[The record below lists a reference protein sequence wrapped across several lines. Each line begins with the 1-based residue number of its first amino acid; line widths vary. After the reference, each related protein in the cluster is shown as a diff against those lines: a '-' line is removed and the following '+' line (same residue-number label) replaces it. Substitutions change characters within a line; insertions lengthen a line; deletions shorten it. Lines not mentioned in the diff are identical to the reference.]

1 MLIRVKLRTATAL
14 AFLGLAGPTICLA
27 HLASEPGVFEV
38 HQEKVKLP
46 HRELNLTYVKPV
58 APKPPGF
65 LILFATGDAG
75 WLGASNSVFERMAER
90 GYYAVA
96 YNSREALKPA
106 KKSGKKVTMSE
117 VEEDL
122 RTVIEQAKH
131 ELALP
136 EETPTILSGVS
147 RGASMAVLGAG
158 EKKLQPLLAGAIAV
172 ALTRESDYLVAP
184 ENAATMPGIKLD
196 EKGGVLTYPAIE
208 RLGSLPIAVIQA
220 EGDKY
225 VPAPEARE
233 LFGPDTPTRRLY
245 AVKASNH
252 GFRGGQDELL
262 RDVDDALSWIASLPP
277 PESKTPE

>member
-1 MLIRVKLRTATAL
+1 LIRLKPRTAIAL
-14 AFLGLAGPTICLA
+14 VFFCLAGPTTCLA
-27 HLASEPGVFEV
+27 HLSSEPGVFEV
-38 HQEKVKLP
+38 RQEKVKLP
-46 HRELNLTYVKPV
+46 HRELSLTFVKPV

-75 WLGASNSVFERMAER
+75 WLGASSSVFERMAER

-96 YNSREALKPA
+96 YSSREALKPA
-106 KKSGKKVTMSE
+106 KKSGNKLTMSE

-122 RTVIEQAKH
+122 RTVIQKAKQ

-136 EETPTILSGVS
+136 ENTLTILSGVS
-147 RGASMAVLGAG
+147 RGASMAVLVAG
-158 EKKLQPLLAGAIAV
+158 DKTLQPFLAGAIAV

-184 ENAATMPGIKLD
+184 KNTATTPGIKLD
-196 EKGGVLTYPAIE
+196 EKGGVLIYPAIE
-208 RLGSLPIAVIQA
+208 RLGPLPIAVIQA

-252 GFRGGQDELL
+252 GFRGGRDELL

-277 PESKTPE
+277 TERDLAR